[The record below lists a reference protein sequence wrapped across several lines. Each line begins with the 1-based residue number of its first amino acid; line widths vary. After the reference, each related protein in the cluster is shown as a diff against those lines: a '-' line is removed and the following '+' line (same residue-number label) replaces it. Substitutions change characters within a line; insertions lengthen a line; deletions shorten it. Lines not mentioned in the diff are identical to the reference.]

1 MIKPQ
6 HAQEIMNALGD
17 HTQALQ
23 AHLKHS
29 LQAQEAVHHNV
40 MAQMSDVVKILSA
53 PKRVIRDT
61 HGRIAGIEP
70 VIKDKD

>member
-1 MIKPQ
+1 MIKPE

-17 HTQALQ
+17 RTQALQ

-29 LQAQEAVHHNV
+29 LQVQEAVHHSA

-53 PKRVIRDT
+53 PKRVIRDA
-61 HGRIAGIEP
+61 HGRISGIEP
-70 VIKDKD
+70 I

>member
-1 MIKPQ
+1 MIKPE

-23 AHLKHS
+23 THLRHS
-29 LQAQEAVHHNV
+29 LQAQENIHHNA
-40 MAQMSDVVKILSA
+40 MAQMNDAVKILSA
-53 PKRVIRDT
+53 PKRIIRDA

-70 VIKDKD
+70 VIK